1 MFFLVSLNFPVV
13 GFGSIAPSL
22 IITSSLIKLCLL
34 SVCVCVCVCVY
45 ASGGQF
51 GLILPMLVTVVVHA
65 VLIWWLNTHLDYQII
80 ILF

>member
-34 SVCVCVCVCVY
+34 SVCVCVY

-51 GLILPMLVTVVVHA
+51 GLVLPMLVTVVVHA